1 MTLLASSAPLALTT
15 RWNMILKTKSGHKIN
30 VDDYIEQMKSN
41 VRNKLKITTLTPI
54 GKTADN
60 GYFWWDEVTNPWLD
74 KKSVNDLIKAINK
87 MVVTEE
93 KGKLGP

>member
-1 MTLLASSAPLALTT
+1 MMLL
-15 RWNMILKTKSGHKIN
+15 TKSGHKIN

-41 VRNKLKITTLTPI
+41 VRNKLQITTMTPI

-60 GYFWWDEVTNPWLD
+60 GYFWWDEVTNPRLD

-87 MVVTEE
+87 IVTEE
-93 KGKLGP
+93 MRNGNP